1 MQAEDYETT
10 KPVEVELDGV
20 KYTGTFRVISGSV
33 VVYYKDE
40 IKFASHGMNR
50 PDVVA
55 RWLLSDVCRKL
66 QRKERKA
73 ADSQT

>member
-1 MQAEDYETT
+1 MPAEDYETT

-20 KYTGTFRVISGSV
+20 KYKGMFRVISGSV
-33 VVYYKDE
+33 IVYYKDE
-40 IKFASHGMNR
+40 IKFAPHGMNL

-66 QRKERKA
+66 QGKERKA
-73 ADSQT
+73 IGGQT